1 MSTAAAFTAIRAY
14 LEANWTA
21 TPMAWENEGFTKP
34 SPPAPFVLVQ
44 ITGDIWDQASI
55 GAGDRA
61 SNRWE
66 EAGELLLDVI
76 VPTGTGS
83 LTARTHATDLAN
95 LFRGLQL
102 GDIEFRDISIGLGFA
117 ADDRGPWF
125 LLPMR
130 VAWIKG

>member
-1 MSTAAAFTAIRAY
+1 
-14 LEANWTA
+14 
-21 TPMAWENEGFTKP
+21 MAWENEGFMKP

-76 VPTGTGS
+76 VPTGAGS
-83 LTARTHATDLAN
+83 LTARTHATALAN

-102 GDIEFRDISIGLGFA
+102 GDIEFRDISIGLGVA